1 MLHPI
6 LFRLRPGDKSP
17 QVHATLYPCKRGA
30 TVEPS
35 ENRDAGTGA
44 DLPAGRE
51 NDPEQPSA
59 PDAQNRAHPSEVL
72 MAITGNFTI
81 RFVD

>member
-35 ENRDAGTGA
+35 ENRDAGTDA
-44 DLPAGRE
+44 DLPTSRE
-51 NDPEQPSA
+51 DGSEEPST
-59 PDAQNRAHPSEVL
+59 PDAQNRAHPSEIL

-81 RFVD
+81 RFVE